1 MIGNIETLL
10 TSVQQNLS
18 KVGKDDYHI
27 FITQLIQVENSLR
40 DLNSQVNEYC
50 DAANN
55 VAMKDNE
62 DGFVDFPETDEDE
75 GFELLTGDISYE
87 LAGKD

>member
-1 MIGNIETLL
+1 M
-10 TSVQQNLS
+10 S